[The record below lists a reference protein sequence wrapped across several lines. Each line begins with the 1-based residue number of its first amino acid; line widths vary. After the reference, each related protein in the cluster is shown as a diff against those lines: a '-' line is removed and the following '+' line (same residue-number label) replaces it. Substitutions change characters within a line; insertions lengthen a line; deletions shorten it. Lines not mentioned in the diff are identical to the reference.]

1 MESVPR
7 LTDPVVRGN
16 SWDQRLA
23 HKVNKFHVAR
33 ADLPRKKLISSVVSA
48 TRTLHMANRVARTRG
63 ERSMRESFADPAAN
77 PHTAWG
83 AGFSRLLRRPA
94 LPGPFR
100 YGTPSST
107 DRRNTIVSPAERFGN
122 PCASLDMSAKD
133 DAALGIFGSLPCRN
147 LKSTH
152 EEGLGSAASTS

>member
-1 MESVPR
+1 
-7 LTDPVVRGN
+7 
-16 SWDQRLA
+16 
-23 HKVNKFHVAR
+23 
-33 ADLPRKKLISSVVSA
+33 
-48 TRTLHMANRVARTRG
+48 
-63 ERSMRESFADPAAN
+63 MRQSFADPAAN

-83 AGFSRLLRRPA
+83 RRFLSPMRRPA

-122 PCASLDMSAKD
+122 PYASPDMSAKD